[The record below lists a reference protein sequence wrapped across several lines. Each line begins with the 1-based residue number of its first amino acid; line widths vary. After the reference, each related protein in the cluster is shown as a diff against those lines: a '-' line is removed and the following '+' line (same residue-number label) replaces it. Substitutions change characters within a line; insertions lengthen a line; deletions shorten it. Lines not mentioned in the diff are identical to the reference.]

1 MRIIKKSW
9 LFVNLVIRN
18 TARHDHRDG
27 GSRGATCTPN
37 FWQIRQ
43 SWSNQRGLIMPA
55 AKLLPPPP
63 IFYLP
68 LSLNCSAPSRT
79 KGCFLAKAFG
89 FMSARRR
96 SILRRWR
103 EFMQKQKCTFYTKK
117 RSFSR
122 EKAKHLT
129 VSLYT
134 LCILRNTYWPSSS
147 LYVLCIVSMNDDLVC
162 RRPCLI
168 LLTYNL
174 VNGCKRQ
181 LVNTDS
187 HLNWK
192 RFKHARRW
200 PHSSYYA
207 AI

>member
-1 MRIIKKSW
+1 MITGMEEVGVP
-9 LFVNLVIRN
+9 L
-18 TARHDHRDG
+18 A
-27 GSRGATCTPN
+27 
-37 FWQIRQ
+37 
-43 SWSNQRGLIMPA
+43 
-55 AKLLPPPP
+55 PP
-63 IFYLP
+63 IFGRSDSPIPTRGGWLYPPQSYCPPP
-68 LSLNCSAPSRT
+68 LFTFHYPWIV
-79 KGCFLAKAFG
+79 
-89 FMSARRR
+89 ARRVEQKAGFWPQH
-96 SILRRWR
+96 LVLWAR
-103 EFMQKQKCTFYTKK
+103 EEEVYYVDDENLCKSRNALFTLKK
-117 RSFSR
+117 SFSR

-200 PHSSYYA
+200 PHSSYYV

>member
-1 MRIIKKSW
+1 MIAGMAEVGVP
-9 LFVNLVIRN
+9 L
-18 TARHDHRDG
+18 A
-27 GSRGATCTPN
+27 
-37 FWQIRQ
+37 
-43 SWSNQRGLIMPA
+43 
-55 AKLLPPPP
+55 PP
-63 IFYLP
+63 IFGRSDSPIPTRGGWLYPPQSYCPSPFFYLP

>member
-1 MRIIKKSW
+1 
-9 LFVNLVIRN
+9 
-18 TARHDHRDG
+18 
-27 GSRGATCTPN
+27 
-37 FWQIRQ
+37 
-43 SWSNQRGLIMPA
+43 MPA
-55 AKLLPPPP
+55 TF
-63 IFYLP
+63 FYLP
-68 LSLNCSAPSRT
+68 PSLDHSTPSRT
-79 KGCFLAKAFG
+79 KGRFLATAFG

-122 EKAKHLT
+122 EKAKYLT
-129 VSLYT
+129 VSL
-134 LCILRNTYWPSSS
+134 LRYAFYWPSSS

-168 LLTYNL
+168 LLTYNW

>member
-1 MRIIKKSW
+1 
-9 LFVNLVIRN
+9 
-18 TARHDHRDG
+18 
-27 GSRGATCTPN
+27 
-37 FWQIRQ
+37 
-43 SWSNQRGLIMPA
+43 
-55 AKLLPPPP
+55 
-63 IFYLP
+63 
-68 LSLNCSAPSRT
+68 
-79 KGCFLAKAFG
+79 
-89 FMSARRR
+89 
-96 SILRRWR
+96 
-103 EFMQKQKCTFYTKK
+103 MQKQKCTFYTKK

-134 LCILRNTYWPSSS
+134 LCILRNTYQPSSS

-207 AI
+207 AIQLAKHRSWVCIDVVIPMYKYVLHFIVAMLLCHKWPQMSEHNVGHVTSPDI